1 MKSEHINANYETE
14 KITIEVPKG
23 TVAVSVVS
31 TYVNGCQF
39 GMANKIYD
47 SDDLIK
53 LRKKEGG
60 TVEEVRSEISTKQ

>member
-1 MKSEHINANYETE
+1 MKSEKIIPNYDTE

-23 TVAVSVVS
+23 TVAISVVS
-31 TYVNGCQF
+31 TFLKGAQF

-53 LRKKEGG
+53 LREKEGES
-60 TVEEVRSEISTKQ
+60 VEEVRS